1 MGIKPMMPS
10 FTFKVSNR
18 FEIQF
23 IISVNINEAKLC
35 FDLGGFEPRTYGSA
49 VQHPNH

>member
-1 MGIKPMMPS
+1 MLIM
-10 FTFKVSNR
+10 TFLIAQGQTSC

-49 VQHPNH
+49 IQHPNH